1 MNQLLSFTPSNEL
14 EALQIAAAKE
24 PAQRENFWRL
34 LLSSDVW
41 VVADSKSDTDIDLH
55 TWGEGDDET
64 SGVYT
69 SQALIDKAMEP
80 GTPWLQVN
88 AAVIF
93 QSMVD
98 EGLGVFINPR
108 YEPQV
113 RLRASE
119 LSSLLTGGLSE
130 VHGSDA

>member
-1 MNQLLSFTPSNEL
+1 MNQPLSLNPSNEL
-14 EALQIAAAKE
+14 EALQIIAAKE
-24 PAQRENFWRL
+24 PAQREGFWKL
-34 LLSSDVW
+34 LLVSDVW
-41 VVADSKSDTDIDLH
+41 ALADSKSDTDVILH
-55 TWGEGDDET
+55 TWGEGSDET
-64 SGVYT
+64 CGVFT

-80 GTPWLQVN
+80 DTLWLQVN

-108 YEPQV
+108 YEAQV

-119 LSSLLTGGLSE
+119 LATLLTGGFSE

>member
-1 MNQLLSFTPSNEL
+1 MNQPLSFTPSNEL
-14 EALQIAAAKE
+14 EALQIVAAKE
-24 PAQRENFWRL
+24 PAQRESFWKL

-41 VVADSKSDTDIDLH
+41 VVADSKSDTDVVLY
-55 TWGEGDDET
+55 TWGEGGDET
-64 SGVYT
+64 CGVYT

-80 GTPWLQVN
+80 DTQWLQVN

-108 YEPQV
+108 YEQQV

-119 LSSLLTGGLSE
+119 LSSLLTGGFSE